1 MVRIR
6 CHYPDLKVSALLC
19 NTASPEA
26 IGMHLLTCTCA
37 EAGNIPK
44 FNQQERECKIY
55 GNQLCREHD
64 FLKG

>member
-26 IGMHLLTCTCA
+26 IGMHLLAHVLRQGISPNSTNRK
-37 EAGNIPK
+37 ENVKSMEINFAGNMT
-44 FNQQERECKIY
+44 F
-55 GNQLCREHD
+55 
-64 FLKG
+64 